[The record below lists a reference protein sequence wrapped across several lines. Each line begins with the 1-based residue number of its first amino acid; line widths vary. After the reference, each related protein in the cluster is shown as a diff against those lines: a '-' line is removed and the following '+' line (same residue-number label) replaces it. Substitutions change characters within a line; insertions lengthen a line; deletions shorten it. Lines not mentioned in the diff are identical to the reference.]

1 MRSSWSIVAAA
12 LGFILVLCFQRFGVD
27 IFQWKLE
34 LKTYDLRQSLFQR
47 PLSGPVVLGGIDEK
61 SKDALGPF
69 PWSRDTHALLAQD
82 LFSRGAKGVFLDLIF
97 DEERAEDQE
106 LEKALKTGYSVVAGT
121 VTQVNN
127 SLVPPII
134 SPPLQSLPVG
144 IINKTEDED
153 GILRSMW
160 IAIGVNS
167 SSWKRTPYLSAPF
180 LLYLRTL
187 GVDPKDVRFEVDG
200 IPYDSVLPNVRKLPV
215 VDTVG
220 QVTVKDQVIPLR
232 VAVNPSDDAV
242 VFMLAIQFASPLTT
256 HQVVSEKVVSY
267 VDLPEQ
273 NVDGRFI
280 FIGENTDSD
289 VDIIRT
295 PVGLM
300 KGVEGHVQTYVA
312 LRDGHFLSQIK
323 YPVAI
328 FFAMAVFLGLILGH
342 VHAGRAIALRCLSL
356 VAVYG
361 VCAVLFFRW
370 GWWLPVAFPF
380 IQVAVTGA
388 ILVLIRTE
396 VARATFGRLTTKEAA
411 AEMLVSQTGDELEA
425 TTVDATIIV
434 SDIRGYTTLS
444 ETRTALQML
453 QLLNEYHTATVA
465 IFEKFGGRAL
475 TYQGDAQLIVFGYP
489 NKIKEPAKASVQA
502 AVALQQAVKELK
514 ILWGVDDS
522 VFSVGVA
529 CCTGSVAVGRLGA
542 KGSQIQYTVIG
553 DPVRRAHKIQSLS
566 DQLGSPVLVDPPTA
580 EQIGDRLALDDLG
593 EIDVPGIAT
602 PLNLFRPKSLDDVN
616 A

>member
-12 LGFILVLCFQRFGVD
+12 LGFALVLCFQGFGID
-27 IFQWKLE
+27 IYQWKLE
-34 LKTYDLRQSLFQR
+34 LKSYDLRQTLFQGS
-47 PLSGPVVLGGIDEK
+47 LTGPVLLGGIDEK
-61 SKDALGPF
+61 SKEALGPF

-106 LEKALKTGYSVVAGT
+106 LKQGLNSGYSVIAGT
-121 VTQVNN
+121 VTQANN

-134 SPPLQSLPVG
+134 SPPLQNLPVG

-167 SSWKRTPYLSAPF
+167 SAWKRTPYLSAPF
-180 LLYLRTL
+180 LFYLRSL
-187 GVDPKDVRFEVDG
+187 GVDPEEVQFEMDG
-200 IPYDSVLPNVRKLPV
+200 IPYDAVLPNIRKLPV
-215 VDTVG
+215 VETVG
-220 QVTVKDQVIPLR
+220 KVTIKDQVIPLR

-242 VFMLAIQFASPLTT
+242 IFMLPIQFDAPVTT
-256 HQVVSEKVVSY
+256 RHEPSEKVVSY
-267 VDLPEQ
+267 VDLPETE
-273 NVDGRFI
+273 VDGSFL
-280 FIGENTDSD
+280 FIGENTDTD

-312 LRDGHFLSQIK
+312 LRDGRYLRQMEFPIFIFAVMALSL
-323 YPVAI
+323 
-328 FFAMAVFLGLILGH
+328 AVILSH
-342 VHAGRAIALRCLSL
+342 VHGGRGIALRCCALAFGYVVLS
-356 VAVYG
+356 VV
-361 VCAVLFFRW
+361 FFRW
-370 GWWLPVAFPF
+370 GWWLPIAFPLV
-380 IQVAVTGA
+380 QLAVTGA

-411 AEMLVSQTGDELEA
+411 AEMLVSETGDELEA

-434 SDIRGYTTLS
+434 SDIRGYTSLS
-444 ETRTALQML
+444 ETRTPEQML

-465 IFEKFGGRAL
+465 IFERFGGRAL

-502 AVALQQAVKELK
+502 AVSLQEAVTELR

-553 DPVRRAHKIQSLS
+553 DPVRRAHKIQSMS
-566 DQLGSPVLVDPPTA
+566 DQLNSPVLMDPPTA
-580 EQIGDRLALDDLG
+580 EQIGDGLALEDLG
-593 EIDVPGIAT
+593 EIEVPGIAN
-602 PLNLFRPKSLDDVN
+602 PLNLFRPKSVDGGAN
-616 A
+616 